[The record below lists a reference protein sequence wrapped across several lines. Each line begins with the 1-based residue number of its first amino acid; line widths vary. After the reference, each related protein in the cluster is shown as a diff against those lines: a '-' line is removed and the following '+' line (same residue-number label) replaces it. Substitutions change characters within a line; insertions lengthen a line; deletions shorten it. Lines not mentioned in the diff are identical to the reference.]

1 MAKTVKEAKADI
13 FLRDTD
19 SQSLFNNS
27 GVLSFKYYHEWNDCY
42 NPVTGET
49 AQIDGEVYDETTNSY
64 KPNCPEGFNPVFN
77 GRQSAL
83 WDNIVNC
90 FPNEVEAMY
99 KTMRG
104 NGLTYQDM
112 LTKYKDFWKY
122 WCENLYNADAFGY
135 ANTNNFTKA
144 YGDKVQV
151 MDYFY
156 DKRQRYLD
164 SKYHCGSS
172 VSNNLRLRLYE
183 VGRGFAIK
191 HYQAIYC
198 TLQWGVN
205 NFDDNRNIKPGTYSY
220 MPFKFS
226 NPQDATFDIDDAD
239 LITEL
244 STYAKGDNENYTI
257 YGLEGLGDFKFD
269 LNMGLLKRLTKFI
282 MNYTTFKPNTRETG
296 TSFDLSN
303 MGMLRQVIVRNVKNL
318 KKSIILSSDLL
329 EEIDFTNTPI
339 TGVTTPPTDMLTK
352 LVLPASIKE
361 LNLVGYTNLSEGGFQ
376 VAGYSNIETLH
387 IENCPNLDTYNICKN
402 CYDAGA
408 KLSNVTLVGINWDI
422 ADTDFLMYL
431 TKKGATLKGKIR
443 VSGSISLDVK
453 RELIRVFGD
462 VDNPNNSLYIAYTLV
477 SINSIAISGKSF
489 IYETGEHELL
499 IVPTPSRGNNYKSET
514 WRISSN
520 KFATINESTGVLTLN
535 SVGTEDNND
544 KATVSVEVTLMDNTT
559 VIASKE
565 IKFYKKGLQLGD
577 YVFANGEFGSS
588 RYDYASTPVG
598 VCFLIDKTVGKA
610 LFVAC
615 ELTEGFIYSR
625 ENGNYWGICNLGDN
639 SSDNIKNLTLT
650 DDPYYDVYDIVSL
663 PNIVKGLIAYS
674 DSNIVNADGSFVA
687 NSADTVLGDLGYD
700 RITRDIYNELGDLLK
715 DLNLNVNSY
724 IARGQ
729 LNTLRIV
736 KHRNKIL
743 SDSGINIEI
752 PKKQGSISEY
762 SNLKSLMSRIIIE
775 KGKKYQQYY
784 YPCASYC
791 YAFEPTLA
799 YNEEL
804 SPKLSAHHWF
814 LASSGEFARYI
825 WYNSKFG
832 TDSEYNIFDKAYKE
846 GVYKVNISGSVLHTW
861 DYSTSTE
868 SNARLPI
875 IVSHNCNIFVQGGYT
890 KRDWASKLCMSSYRP
905 VISID
910 I

>member
-42 NPVTGET
+42 NPITDET
-49 AQIDGEVYDETTNSY
+49 AQINGEVYDETTNSY
-64 KPNCPEGFNPVFN
+64 KPNCPKGFNPVFN

-90 FPNEVEAMY
+90 FPDKVREIYV
-99 KTMRG
+99 KMRG

-156 DKRQRYLD
+156 GKRQRYLD

-172 VSNNLRLRLYE
+172 ISNNLRLRMYE

-198 TLQWGVN
+198 TLHWGSDI
-205 NFDDNRNIKPGTYSY
+205 DDNRNIKPGTYSY

-244 STYAKGDNENYTI
+244 STFSKGSNGNYII
-257 YGLEGLGDFKFD
+257 YGLEGLGDIKFD
-269 LNMGLLKRLTKFI
+269 LNMGLLKRLTKFV
-282 MNYTTFKPNTRETG
+282 MNYTASKPNTKEKG
-296 TSFDLSN
+296 DNFDLSN
-303 MGMLRQVIVRNVKNL
+303 MGMLRQLIVRNVKNL
-318 KKSIILSSDLL
+318 SKSIILSSDLL

-352 LVLPASIKE
+352 LVLPDTIKE
-361 LNLVGYTNLSEGGFQ
+361 LNLVGYTNLEVSGLQ
-376 VAGYSNIETLH
+376 VAGYSNIDTLH
-387 IENCPNLDTYNICKN
+387 IENCPNLDTYNICKA

-422 ADTDFLMYL
+422 EDTDFLMYL
-431 TKKGATLKGKIR
+431 TKKGATLKGKIK
-443 VSGSISLDVK
+443 VSGSVSMDAK
-453 RELIRVFGD
+453 RELVRVFGD
-462 VDNPNNSLYIAYTLV
+462 VDNPNNSLYIAYTPV
-477 SINSIAISGKSF
+477 SINSITISGKSF

-499 IVPTPSRGNNYKSET
+499 IVPTPKIGNNYKSET

-520 KFATINESTGVLTLN
+520 KFATINKNTGVLTLN
-535 SVGTEDNND
+535 SVGTEDNDD
-544 KATVSVEVTLMDNTT
+544 KATVSVEVTLMDNT
-559 VIASKE
+559 VISASKE

-588 RYDYASTPVG
+588 KNDYASTPVG

-615 ELTEGFIYSR
+615 EF
-625 ENGNYWGICNLGDN
+625 NGDTDFYGGNFWGICDRGGENTNISNLV
-639 SSDNIKNLTLT
+639 LT
-650 DDPYYDVYDIVSL
+650 DDPYYDVYDIASL
-663 PNIVKGLIAYS
+663 PNIIKGFGTYS
-674 DSNIVNADGSFVA
+674 DSNIVNGDGSFVV
-687 NSADTVLGDLGYD
+687 NSADTALGDLGYD
-700 RITRDIYNELGDLLK
+700 RITQDIYNELGDLLK
-715 DLNLNVNSY
+715 DLNINVNSY

-729 LNTLRIV
+729 LNTLRII

-743 SDSGINIEI
+743 SDSGINKEI
-752 PKKQGSISEY
+752 PKKQGSVSEY
-762 SNLKSLMSRIIIE
+762 SNLNSLMSKIE
-775 KGKKYQQYY
+775 KEVGTKYKQYY
-784 YPCASYC
+784 YPCASLC
-791 YAFEPTLA
+791 YAFEPTLV
-799 YNEEL
+799 YKEEL

-846 GVYKVNISGSVLHTW
+846 GVYKIHVSGSALSTW
-861 DYSTSTE
+861 DYTTSTE
-868 SNARLPI
+868 INRTASVLLMTNCQ
-875 IVSHNCNIFVQGGYT
+875 IVNSGVYNSRVYNFKNELNH
-890 KRDWASKLCMSSYRP
+890 YRP

>member
-1 MAKTVKEAKADI
+1 MVKTVKEAKADI

-42 NPVTGET
+42 NPSTDET
-49 AQIDGEVYDETTNSY
+49 VQINGEVYDEATSSY
-64 KPNCPEGFNPVFN
+64 KPNCPEGFSPVFN
-77 GRQSAL
+77 GRLSAL

-99 KTMRG
+99 VKMRG

-151 MDYFY
+151 IDYFFG
-156 DKRQRYLD
+156 KRQRYLD

-198 TLQWGVN
+198 TLQWGVG
-205 NFDDNRNIKPGTYSY
+205 NFDGNRNIKPGTYSY

-244 STYAKGDNENYTI
+244 STYARGSNGNYTI

-282 MNYTTFKPNTRETG
+282 MNYTASKPNTREIG
-296 TSFDLSN
+296 TNFDLSK
-303 MGMLRQVIVRNVKNL
+303 MSMLRQVIVRNVKNL

-339 TGVTTPPTDMLTK
+339 IGVTTPPTDMLTK
-352 LVLPASIKE
+352 LVLPDTIKE
-361 LNLVGYTNLSEGGFQ
+361 LNLIGYTNLQGSGLQ

-387 IENCPNLDTYNICKN
+387 IENCPNLDTYNICKA

-408 KLSNVTLVGINWDI
+408 KLSNVTLVGIDWDI
-422 ADTDFLMYL
+422 DNTTFLMYL
-431 TKKGATLKGKIR
+431 TKNGATLKGKIK
-443 VSGSISLDVK
+443 VSGSVSLDVK
-453 RELIRVFGD
+453 RELVNVFGD
-462 VDNPNNSLYIAYTLV
+462 IDNPNNSLYIAYTPV
-477 SINSIAISGKSF
+477 SINSIKISGKSF
-489 IYETGEHELL
+489 IYEPGEYKLM
-499 IVPTPSRGNNYKSET
+499 IVPTPKSGNNYKSET
-514 WRISSN
+514 WRISNN
-520 KFATINESTGVLTLN
+520 KFATINEDTGVLTLN
-535 SVGTEDNND
+535 SIGIEANDD
-544 KATVSVEVTLMDNTT
+544 KATVSVEVTLMDNTVLT
-559 VIASKE
+559 ASKE

-588 RYDYASTPVG
+588 KDDYASTPVG

-615 ELTEGFIYSR
+615 ELTEGSVFSTSLMD
-625 ENGNYWGICNLGDN
+625 YWGISDRGN
-639 SSDNIKNLTLT
+639 SADSVISNITLI
-650 DDPYYDVYDIVSL
+650 DDPYYDVYDIASL
-663 PNIVKGLIAYS
+663 PNIIKGFGNYS
-674 DSNIVNADGSFVA
+674 DSNIVNGDGSFVV
-687 NSADTVLGDLGYD
+687 NSVDTALGDLGYD
-700 RITRDIYNELGDLLK
+700 KITHDIYNELSDLLK

-724 IARGQ
+724 ISRGQ
-729 LNTLRIV
+729 LNTLRII

-743 SDSGINIEI
+743 SDSGINREI
-752 PKKQGSISEY
+752 PKKQGSVSEY
-762 SNLKSLMSRIIIE
+762 SDLKRLMSKIGTE
-775 KGKKYQQYY
+775 VGKKYEQYY
-784 YPCASYC
+784 YPCASLC
-791 YAFEPTLA
+791 YAFEPKLV

-846 GVYKVNISGSVLHTW
+846 GVYKVNLSDSVLANW
-861 DYSTSTE
+861 DYITSTE
-868 SNARLPI
+868 FDRNSAVCVLN
-875 IVSHNCNIFVQGGYT
+875 SC
-890 KRDWASKLCMSSYRP
+890 KLVNNELNSRGFRNFKNFPNYYRP